1 MLNENKTS
9 KRNIIFTIIAGAIAL
24 VSSIFITYPTLD
36 VVIPV
41 FLGNTEGNLGLA
53 VFIIVLIIIGL
64 GVAVANV
71 ISTVLSVLS
80 AVSIKK
86 NGESKVI
93 FILDIVIA
101 VLPWLV
107 LIGNFII
114 YVVATSLIGG

>member
-36 VVIPV
+36 AVMPV

>member
-9 KRNIIFTIIAGAIAL
+9 ERNIIFTIIAGAIAL
-24 VSSIFITYPTLD
+24 VSSILITYPTLD

-41 FLGNTEGNLGLA
+41 FLGNTEGNLGLV